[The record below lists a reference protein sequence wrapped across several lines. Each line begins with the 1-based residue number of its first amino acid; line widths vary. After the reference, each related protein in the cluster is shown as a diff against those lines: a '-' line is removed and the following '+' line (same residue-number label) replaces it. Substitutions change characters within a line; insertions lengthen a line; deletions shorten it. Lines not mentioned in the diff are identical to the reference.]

1 MNRNNTTKIKTP
13 DGLTDTVPVATGIR
27 QGDSLSPTLFNV
39 VMNEIIEEVRTTD
52 VGYKMGNKQIKV
64 LCAYADDAKLLAES
78 ENDL

>member
-13 DGLTDTVPVATGIR
+13 DGLTDTVPIATGIR

-64 LCAYADDAKLLAES
+64 LCYADDAVLLAES